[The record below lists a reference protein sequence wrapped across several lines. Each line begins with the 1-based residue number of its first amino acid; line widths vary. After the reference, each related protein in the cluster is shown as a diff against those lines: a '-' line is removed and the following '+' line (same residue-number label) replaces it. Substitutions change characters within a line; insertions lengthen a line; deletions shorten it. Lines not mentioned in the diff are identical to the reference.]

1 MPGTRLSPE
10 RLTVS
15 GEALGAPEKLE
26 GLVTSWRTRLFV
38 FSVPVGLAGLSLE
51 VFVVRGVDDE
61 EDEDWA
67 VLLDVPPVFLG

>member
-1 MPGTRLSPE
+1 M
-10 RLTVS
+10 S
-15 GEALGAPEKLE
+15 GEALGAPEKWE
-26 GLVTSWRTRLFV
+26 GSVASWSSRLLV

-51 VFVVRGVDDE
+51 IFVVHGVDDE